1 MVLSKKY
8 MMEFNDTKVF
18 RKRQPLEGLDR
29 AFQNSY
35 F

>member
-18 RKRQPLEGLDR
+18 RKRQPLEGLDGLQIKR
-29 AFQNSY
+29 
-35 F
+35 